1 MLLILKFSLNW
12 LVAAFTV
19 LGLAATALSIHL
31 ERKFEKEISRI
42 SKILIFW
49 KWVTQFTK
57 WTFAYFRT
65 FPTVQ
70 TRSYSLQTDKLD
82 LTQQN
87 YNCIIPIFCCLVMKT
102 NLVLQKDP
110 LLAQDWDRP
119 QLGFGESGW
128 GRPGQKFCWHDQAW
142 AFHQCQLQQQILQTP
157 KYILDS
163 LDPKTTGGLTNSKIL
178 HNMENLRS

>member
-87 YNCIIPIFCCLVMKT
+87 YNCIIPI
-102 NLVLQKDP
+102 
-110 LLAQDWDRP
+110 LLIGNEDKSGVAKRSSFGSGLRQTAT
-119 QLGFGESGW
+119 GFW
-128 GRPGQKFCWHDQAW
+128 W
-142 AFHQCQLQQQILQTP
+142 AG
-157 KYILDS
+157 
-163 LDPKTTGGLTNSKIL
+163 GGLDKSSADTTRLELFTSARCNNSFFRHQHTL
-178 HNMENLRS
+178 

>member
-1 MLLILKFSLNW
+1 MLLISRFSLNW
-12 LVAAFTV
+12 RFAALTV
-19 LGLAATALSIHL
+19 LALAATALSTHL

-57 WTFAYFRT
+57 WTFACNYFFKT

-102 NLVLQKDP
+102 NLVLQKDT

-119 QLGFGESGW
+119 QLGFG
-128 GRPGQKFCWHDQAW
+128 GRG
-142 AFHQCQLQQQILQTP
+142 
-157 KYILDS
+157 
-163 LDPKTTGGLTNSKIL
+163 GGLDKSSADTTRLELFTSASCNNSFFRHQHTL
-178 HNMENLRS
+178 

>member
-1 MLLILKFSLNW
+1 MLLISRFSLNW
-12 LVAAFTV
+12 RFAAFTV
-19 LGLAATALSIHL
+19 LALAATALSIHL

-87 YNCIIPIFCCLVMKT
+87 YNCIIPIFCWLVMKT
-102 NLVLQKDP
+102 NLVLQKDT

-119 QLGFGESGW
+119 QLGFGERGEAW
-128 GRPGQKFCWHDQAW
+128 TKVLLTWPGLSFSPVPAATYSTDTNIHC
-142 AFHQCQLQQQILQTP
+142 
-157 KYILDS
+157 KYS
-163 LDPKTTGGLTNSKIL
+163 FDPITTGGLTNSKIF
-178 HNMENLRS
+178 HNMENLRN